1 MTNENRAAQSLVAAG
16 ALLFLLGLLGGF
28 AIPRMTNP
36 RMGLSAHLEGVMN
49 GTFLMVAGLA
59 WSRLKLSAGL
69 CSFAYWMLLYG
80 SFANWFFITLA
91 AAFGTIA
98 LTPIA
103 GAGHGGSALQE
114 SLVAAGLMS
123 VGIAMVLG
131 CAVLVFGFYRGLRAP
146 DPAR

>member
-1 MTNENRAAQSLVAAG
+1 MKIDNRAAQSLVAAG

-28 AIPRMTNP
+28 AIPVMTNP
-36 RMGLSAHLEGVMN
+36 RMGRSAHLEGVMN
-49 GTFLMVAGLA
+49 GTF
-59 WSRLKLSAGL
+59 
-69 CSFAYWMLLYG
+69 LLYG

-91 AAFGTIA
+91 AVFGTIA

-114 SLVAAGLMS
+114 SLVAAGLVS

-146 DPAR
+146 NPAR